1 MVLEEELQRLRR
13 ENKRLTEML
22 THLCDSY
29 MVLQKQLTQLMNT
42 NLEQEQ
48 LESRKRKAESECCTN
63 KFGVVN
69 NNNNNNG
76 ECSSITED
84 SFKRYKD
91 FSSSPKVQ
99 KVLVKTE
106 ASNNSLVSY

>member
-1 MVLEEELQRLRR
+1 
-13 ENKRLTEML
+13 
-22 THLCDSY
+22 
-29 MVLQKQLTQLMNT
+29 MVLQKQLTQLINT
-42 NLEQEQ
+42 NFEQDQ

-63 KFGVVN
+63 RFGVV
-69 NNNNNNG
+69 NNNNG

-91 FSSSPKVQ
+91 FNSSPKVS

-106 ASNNSLVSY
+106 ASNNSLVSS